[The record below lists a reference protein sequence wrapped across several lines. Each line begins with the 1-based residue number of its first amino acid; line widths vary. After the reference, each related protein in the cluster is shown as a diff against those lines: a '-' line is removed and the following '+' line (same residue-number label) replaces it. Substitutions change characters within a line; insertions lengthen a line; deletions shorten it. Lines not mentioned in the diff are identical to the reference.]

1 MFGGIVMDAIKRT
14 DGIRPEVLRRAEGA
28 IDAHPGEQS
37 APVDS
42 FVKKGK
48 PAAAPVAG
56 DAAPTA
62 PALAT
67 STGGISLVLIIAAA
81 GTLLIGVWPTPWA
94 TWITQAVQAVFG
106 R

>member
-1 MFGGIVMDAIKRT
+1 MVIGVVNSVISAFYYLGITAQMYF
-14 DGIRPEVLRRAEGA
+14 RPTEEASGK
-28 IDAHPGEQS
+28 P
-37 APVDS
+37 
-42 FVKKGK
+42 KKGK
-48 PAAAPVAG
+48 PAVAPVAV
-56 DAAPTA
+56 DAAPSA
-62 PALAT
+62 PALAS